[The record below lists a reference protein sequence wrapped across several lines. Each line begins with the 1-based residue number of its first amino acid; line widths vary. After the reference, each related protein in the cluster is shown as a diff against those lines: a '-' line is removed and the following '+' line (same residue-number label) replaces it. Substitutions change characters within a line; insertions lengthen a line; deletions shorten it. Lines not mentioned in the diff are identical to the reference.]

1 MTFPPLSE
9 QNCSNCRYCR
19 ISTAW
24 PGDLYCH
31 CNPPQIGPRG
41 EQWPQV
47 DRSEWCGEWVAREG
61 E

>member
-1 MTFPPLSE
+1 MFPPLSE
-9 QNCSNCRYCR
+9 QNCSNCRYSR
-19 ISTAW
+19 TGW

-31 CNPPQIGPRG
+31 RSPPQIGPRG

-47 DRSEWCGEWVAREG
+47 DRSDWCGEWVAREG